1 MAVYDSGKEVFFV
14 RTWRCAGEAITKK
27 MKTDSATANSLFFDQ
42 TTIQAMG
49 EASNVLA
56 HIGDR
61 RNYTDGVM
69 ANVSPLPSVSELPG
83 TSYESAWKFAVV
95 RNPYA
100 IVYSEWKQIN
110 KGYNSIKST
119 LGQDKADSM
128 PRPEDMD
135 LPTFRTIVDD
145 FNEYVTFKFGDDNQ
159 YKTEITGIS
168 TKGIAGCLYH
178 ANGMLG
184 VDEVLY
190 HEDLNNEWNSKVAVP
205 KGYSNNVSVLIN
217 RINNSEIVGAQ
228 ANQSWQTAYT
238 NTSINLV
245 ANAYCADLSLFG
257 YSFSDGDNKP
267 TGHTIPT
274 TAETEPWG
282 PWEGRSTPGRRF
294 SSNGGEGNGSKAV
307 DNYMVNKVKFLT
319 TRYIRL
325 NS

>member
-14 RTWRCAGEAITKK
+14 RTWRCAGESITMK

-42 TTIQAMG
+42 KTIQAMG
-49 EASNVLA
+49 DANTVLSYL
-56 HIGDR
+56 GDR

-69 ANVSPLPSVSELPG
+69 ANVSALPSVSELPG

-100 IVYSEWKQIN
+100 IVYSEWKIIN
-110 KGYNSIKST
+110 KTYNRVKNAF
-119 LGQDKADSM
+119 GQDRADNL
-128 PRPEDMD
+128 PGPEDMEVSK
-135 LPTFRTIVDD
+135 FRTIVND
-145 FNEYVTFKFGDDNQ
+145 FNEYVTFKFGQDNND
-159 YKTEITGIS
+159 KTEITGIC

-178 ANGMLG
+178 ANGALG

-205 KGYSNNVSVLIN
+205 KGYSNNVSVVIN
-217 RINNSEIVGAQ
+217 RINNSEITGPQ

-274 TAETEPWG
+274 TAVTKPYG
-282 PWEGRSTPGRRF
+282 PWQGRSTPGRRF
-294 SSNGGEGNGSKAV
+294 SSNGGEGFLKAV
-307 DNYMVNKVKFLT
+307 DNYMVNKIKLLIAN
-319 TRYIRL
+319 YIRL